1 MKEEATLSRL
11 SARGPELDAGSTP
24 APPANQSRGDVQIRD
39 RIKTLRRVR
48 AGDLLINPKNWRR
61 HPKAQADALRGLLE
75 EIGYADALIGRELQ
89 DGRLMLIDGHLRA
102 ETTPDAEVPV
112 LVLDV
117 SEQEADKILLTLDP
131 LAAMAESDAER
142 IKALLQAV
150 GTESQA
156 VEEPAQA
163 HGWRAAVANT
173 PSRRIA
179 GG

>member
-1 MKEEATLSRL
+1 MSTSPEAGDKAVTKEIATVEPRDDSALEIPVTTSSTGSAASR
-11 SARGPELDAGSTP
+11 
-24 APPANQSRGDVQIRD
+24 QIRD
-39 RIKTLRRVR
+39 RIKELRRVK
-48 AGDLLINPKNWRR
+48 AKDLLVNPKNWRR
-61 HPKAQADALRGLLE
+61 HPKAQADALRGLLG
-75 EIGYADALIGRELQ
+75 EIGYADALLARALS
-89 DGRLMLIDGHLRA
+89 DGRLMLIDGHLRV

-156 VEEPAQA
+156 VEEP
-163 HGWRAAVANT
+163 
-173 PSRRIA
+173 
-179 GG
+179 